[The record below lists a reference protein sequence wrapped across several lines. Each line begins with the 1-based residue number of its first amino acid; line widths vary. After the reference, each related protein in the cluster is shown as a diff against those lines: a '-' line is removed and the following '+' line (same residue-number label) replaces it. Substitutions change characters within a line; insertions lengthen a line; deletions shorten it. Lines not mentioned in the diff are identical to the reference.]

1 MPSRSTPID
10 GSSNSRNRRTF
21 SGTMEDAS
29 GIDLDWFWRGW
40 FYSTDHV
47 DLGIKKVTQYFLDT
61 ENPDVDKPAKKAFR
75 EAQAPPKVEKQD
87 RNREEGLG
95 YRINQFPELKDF
107 YNSYDKDAVTEMDR
121 ERFKTFLKGLEDW
134 EKKVLETERFFY
146 VIELE
151 NHGLV
156 MPVPLQMT
164 FEDGTTEDVQIPA
177 EIWAKDA
184 RNVSRLFMTQKP
196 LVRWRLI
203 AL

>member
-1 MPSRSTPID
+1 MWTSQRRRPS
-10 GSSNSRNRRTF
+10 GKRRLPQ
-21 SGTMEDAS
+21 G
-29 GIDLDWFWRGW
+29 
-40 FYSTDHV
+40 
-47 DLGIKKVTQYFLDT
+47 Q
-61 ENPDVDKPAKKAFR
+61 
-75 EAQAPPKVEKQD
+75 QD

-95 YRINQFPELKDF
+95 YRIINSRVEDF

-121 ERFKTFLKGLEDW
+121 ERFETFLKGLEDW
-134 EKKVLETERFFY
+134 EKKVLETEQFFY

-184 RNVSRLFMTQKP
+184 RNVSRLFMTQS
-196 LVRWRLI
+196 RWFGWRLI
-203 AL
+203 AFRGWRMRSATTISTPRTAPIRFKLFRKSTANAIEAA